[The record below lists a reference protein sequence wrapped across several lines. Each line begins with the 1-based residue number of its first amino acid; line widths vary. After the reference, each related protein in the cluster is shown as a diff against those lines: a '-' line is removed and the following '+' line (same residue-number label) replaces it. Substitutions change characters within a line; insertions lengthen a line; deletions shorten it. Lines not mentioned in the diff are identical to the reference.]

1 MTPHLIGPGP
11 VKYSRELHRAVSTT
25 AWVGAALLLGA
36 LSGRAPALGIAV
48 VAAAGAVLVWRF
60 AAARSSWILSFGL
73 LILSLGLLA
82 PRSIQGLGEASV
94 LLFVVLRTNV
104 LMRAGD
110 WRWRLGAA
118 CLAVSLLWLALG
130 LNPNVPNWAT
140 AVSGARKAT
149 LVFVALAAGTL
160 WPDDTRHR
168 ATFLIL
174 SLLVLGG
181 VASLAIHF
189 GYPQL
194 ESSFS
199 RQAGVYTGL
208 FQGRPR
214 LQGIYA
220 GPFHVAL
227 LGSFLLLWCWHTYL
241 VSRLQRWKV
250 ILPIACL
257 ATALIIF
264 ASVRTAYLTVALGLV
279 LTPLVAP
286 SLQSRGTRLVFMLRT
301 AAVGLLVAL
310 VLGSGLGANSAL
322 SSIPSIGQANRDL
335 GRLSSWSTSISL
347 FEHSPLFGDGPGSAA
362 ATLGPSF
369 AGRAYV
375 TADNQ
380 FLAVL
385 VEGGLIGALAIGGV
399 GLACLRGRRLV
410 FDPAM
415 PSAAAA
421 LTLLGFCTTGN
432 AFEAAPVSLFL
443 AALIGLSIGT
453 NSKGEPACLHSSP

>member
-1 MTPHLIGPGP
+1 MR
-11 VKYSRELHRAVSTT
+11 YSRRVHSVASVG
-25 AWVGAALLLGA
+25 AWVAIALLLGV
-36 LSGRAPALGIAV
+36 LSGRAPALGVAV
-48 VAAAGAVLVWRF
+48 VASAGAILVWKF
-60 AAARSSWILSFGL
+60 AAASSSWILSFGL
-73 LILSLGLLA
+73 LILSVGLLA

-94 LLFVVLRTNV
+94 LIFVVVRTNV

-110 WRWRLGAA
+110 WRWRVGAA
-118 CLAVSLLWLALG
+118 CLAVSLLWLLLG

-140 AVSGARKAT
+140 AVTGARKAT
-149 LVFVALAAGTL
+149 LVFVALAAGAL
-160 WPDDTRHR
+160 WPDETRNR

-189 GYPQL
+189 GYPHL

-241 VSRLQRWKV
+241 VTRLKRWKI
-250 ILPIACL
+250 ILPIASL
-257 ATALIIF
+257 SIALIIL

-286 SLQSRGTRLVFMLRT
+286 GLQSRGTRIVFMLRT
-301 AAVGLLVAL
+301 VAVGLLVAL
-310 VLGSGLGANSAL
+310 VLGSGLGSNSAL

-335 GRLSSWSTSISL
+335 GRLSSWATSISL
-347 FEHSPLFGDGPGSAA
+347 FEHSPIFGYGPGSAA
-362 ATLGPSF
+362 ATLGPAF
-369 AGRAYV
+369 VGRTYV

-421 LTLLGFCTTGN
+421 LTLVGFCATGN

-443 AALIGLSIGT
+443 ATLIGLSIGT
-453 NSKGEPACLHSSP
+453 NSKGDAACLHSLPS